1 MSEITV
7 RRVGAQVIMM
17 LVCEDA
23 HKIEVTMNEAEAA
36 TLGSQLMG
44 SQLTGLLGE
53 ADRGA
58 ADPYKPRKIADLFSG
73 RQFSPDSVLA
83 SGK

>member
-1 MSEITV
+1 MSGITV

-23 HKIEVTMNEAEAA
+23 HKIEVTMDDAEAA

-44 SQLTGLLGE
+44 LPGKV
-53 ADRGA
+53 DRGA
-58 ADPYKPRKIADLFSG
+58 ADPYKPRKIADLFGG
-73 RQFSPDSVLA
+73 RQFSPEAAFA
-83 SGK
+83 SRK